1 MIGLRTLMMA
11 MRVLSESEYAE
22 FKKKLTDLSDS
33 PNREE
38 LTGKLLAKNSLNT
51 AKCDIF
57 DPNFL
62 FDLITP

>member
-1 MIGLRTLMMA
+1 

-38 LTGKLLAKNSLNT
+38 LTGKVLSKAHKILLK
-51 AKCDIF
+51 
-57 DPNFL
+57 FL
-62 FDLITP
+62 LIYLKI